1 MGNKNI
7 AYLYGAAV
15 QGIQSFIFQTNELK
29 DIVGASELVN
39 AICQSKYNVKKQPVF
54 SQGLFDEF
62 AKNPEDSILRAAGNI
77 KYLFKE
83 KSACQ
88 KSVREFPKKVMEAAP
103 GITISQAVVEI
114 EYSDEQDLNKQYETA
129 SQKLEMKLRAQRNK
143 PFDSITAG
151 PLACSR
157 SRKTGMPEVPFT
169 AIKNPDK
176 EEHFDNATIQKRRYI
191 KQVDLINKAFYKEGE
206 SEYRLTEDDVALN
219 ISEMTDSNSWIAIIH
234 ADGNSLGKLVEVVG
248 KDKEGFKEF
257 SRLLDQSTQE
267 AAYEAYQVVNE
278 NFLEKE
284 RNRFNE
290 LKDLGKKEGT
300 YKIPMRPIVLGGD
313 DLTMVMR
320 GSLAIPFVKA
330 FLKAFEDK
338 TKSNLKEILKNEPDL
353 EFDRLTACAG
363 IAFVKESYPFY
374 YGYQLA
380 EELCSAAKKDAKK
393 DERLRKGGLAPSCL
407 MFHKVQDSFVTNYN
421 DIVERELKPQ
431 DDLSF
436 QFGPYYLELKDT
448 FENVTIQKKDG
459 STKINDKE
467 KVSEANRWTIDH
479 LNSAIASLHGKDG
492 NALKSNLREWMGMLH
507 DNVGLASQK
516 LDRIEQILKSRDSS
530 HKTFDKLVGKGPDFY
545 NRRKLSNG
553 SEVQCIPAYDVIS
566 LYGIANQVTKFKASQ
581 KLKKGGDK

>member
-1 MGNKNI
+1 MGNKNK

-39 AICQSKYNVKKQPVF
+39 AICQSKYNAKKQPVF
-54 SQGLFDEF
+54 SEGLFDEF
-62 AKNPEDSILRAAGNI
+62 GNNPEDSILRAAGNI

-88 KSVREFPKKVMEAAP
+88 KAVREFPKKVMETAP

-114 EYSDEQDLNKQYETA
+114 EYSDDNDFNTQYETA
-129 SQKLEMKLRAQRNK
+129 SQELEMKLRAQRNK

-157 SRKTGMPEVPFT
+157 SRKTGLPEVPFT
-169 AIKNPDK
+169 SIKDPDK
-176 EEHFDNATIQKRRYI
+176 EEHFDKATIQKRRYI
-191 KQVDLINKAFYKEGE
+191 KQVDLINKAFYREGE

-234 ADGNSLGKLVEVVG
+234 ADGNSLGKLVEKVG
-248 KDKEGFKEF
+248 KEKEQFKKFSAALDK
-257 SRLLDQSTQE
+257 STQE
-267 AAYEAYQVVNE
+267 AAYDAFQVV
-278 NFLEKE
+278 
-284 RNRFNE
+284 
-290 LKDLGKKEGT
+290 KKT
-300 YKIPMRPIVLGGD
+300 YLDDSYKIPMRPIVLGGD

-320 GSLAIPFVKA
+320 GSLAIPFVEA
-330 FLKAFEDK
+330 FLKAFEER
-338 TKSNLKEILKNEPDL
+338 TKLNLNEILKNEPDL

-436 QFGPYYLELKDT
+436 QFGPYYLELNDT

-459 STKINDKE
+459 STKINFAN
-467 KVSEANRWTIDH
+467 KVSKANRWTIED
-479 LNSAIASLHGKDG
+479 LNKSVKSLKDKDG
-492 NALKSNLREWMGMLH
+492 NALKSNLREWMGMLN

-516 LDRIEQILKSRDSS
+516 LDRIEQILKSRKSS
-530 HKTFDKLVGKGPDFY
+530 HATLETFYTLVGKGNDCDY
-545 NRRKLSNG
+545 IRKQSNG
-553 SEVQCIPAYDVIS
+553 VKTTCIPAYDVIS
-566 LYGIANQVTKFKASQ
+566 LYGIANQVTKSNVSQ
-581 KLKKGGDK
+581 KSNKGGEK